1 MTIAPEHIRR
11 LTPYV
16 PGKPVEELE
25 RELGLGDTV
34 KLASNENP
42 LGPSPL
48 AVKSL
53 SEHLT
58 AIHRY
63 PDGSGFYLKEAL
75 SENLGVPAEQLILGN
90 GSNEL
95 LDLIVR
101 TFYHPGMNAVS
112 SERTFVVYPM
122 AMQAVDGEYRSAP
135 MKGEHY
141 DLDAMAGLVD
151 ARTVCVFIANPN
163 NPTGTIVR
171 RDELARFF
179 DRIPESVLVVL
190 DEAYFEYVDDPH
202 YPDGLSY
209 LGEGRNVMV
218 LRTFSKIYGLAGLR
232 IGYGMARAE
241 LIDSLNRV
249 REPFNTGSL
258 SQAGALAALAD
269 TSHVERSRRVNR
281 EGKAYL
287 YEELSRL
294 GLSYTPT
301 EANFIWVDTKR
312 SARDLYDALLR
323 EGVIVRPM
331 GERHVRIT
339 IGTDGEN
346 RRLVG
351 GLKKVL
357 DRLDR

>member
-25 RELGLGDTV
+25 RELGVQDTV

-48 AVKSL
+48 AVQAL
-53 SEHLT
+53 SGHLGE
-58 AIHRY
+58 IHRY

-75 SENLGVPAEQLILGN
+75 SRELGIPTEQLVLGN

-112 SERTFVVYPM
+112 SEQTFVVYPM
-122 AMQAVDGEYRSAP
+122 ALQAVGGEYRAAP
-135 MKGEHY
+135 MRNEHY
-141 DLDAMAGLVD
+141 DLDAMAALVD
-151 ARTVCVFIANPN
+151 VKTLCVFIANPN

-171 RDELARFF
+171 RKELDRFLEQ
-179 DRIPESVLVVL
+179 IPEAVLVVL
-190 DEAYFEYVDDPH
+190 DEAYFEYVDDAD

-209 LGEGRNVMV
+209 LREGRNVMV

-232 IGYGMARAE
+232 IGYGAARTG
-241 LIDSLNRV
+241 LIDSMNRV

-269 TSHVERSRRVNR
+269 TAHVERSRRVNR
-281 EGKAYL
+281 EGKIYL
-287 YEELSRL
+287 YEQLTRL

-301 EANFIWVDTKR
+301 EANFIWVDTHR
-312 SARDLYDALLR
+312 SARDLYEALLR

-331 GERHVRIT
+331 GEKHVRIT

-346 RRLVG
+346 RRLVK
-351 GLKKVL
+351 GLEKVL
-357 DRLDR
+357 GKVKE